1 VLGGA
6 ETELRH
12 GAGRVRKLE
21 RKRGPLRTV
30 CSTVEGAPALDRN
43 GPPLRPRLVAVIAA
57 TDDGLTL
64 RRMAAALVAAGLGRP
79 LVANGVEEA
88 SVAAG
93 AGNAVV
99 AFACDLFDPARLA
112 ALRRLRKLVPKA
124 GIVVLSPP
132 THASGVRRALD
143 AGADGVVFES
153 ELEGSLAPSMSA
165 VAAGQAAVPRRARGG
180 LHKPAFSHRERQ
192 VLGQVAAGLTNSEIA
207 AALFLSEST
216 VKSHLSSAFAKLGVR
231 SRKEAAAVVLDSD
244 HEQGL
249 GALVLGA
256 PPLAGVGTGS
266 GP

>member
-1 VLGGA
+1 
-6 ETELRH
+6 
-12 GAGRVRKLE
+12 
-21 RKRGPLRTV
+21 
-30 CSTVEGAPALDRN
+30 
-43 GPPLRPRLVAVIAA
+43 
-57 TDDGLTL
+57 
-64 RRMAAALVAAGLGRP
+64 
-79 LVANGVEEA
+79 
-88 SVAAG
+88 
-93 AGNAVV
+93 
-99 AFACDLFDPARLA
+99 
-112 ALRRLRKLVPKA
+112 
-124 GIVVLSPP
+124 
-132 THASGVRRALD
+132 
-143 AGADGVVFES
+143 
-153 ELEGSLAPSMSA
+153 MSA